1 MIDSPNTVLRASDLV
16 VGYAKRGLLPPISFA
31 VEPGQTW
38 AIAGPNGCGK
48 STLLRTLLGLLP
60 PVSGRYRAPDRIG
73 YVPQRSQLDGR
84 LPGRVI
90 DVVASG
96 VDEGWSFLRPGH
108 ARKGR
113 SAVNRAL
120 ELTRCTDLQL
130 ERFSEL
136 SEGQKQ
142 RVLIARAVVRS
153 PSLLVLD
160 EPTSAMDISAEHRVM
175 HLLDDIRNDAG
186 IAVLLVSHHLA
197 VVAEFATHLAVLD
210 RDLGSVVTG
219 TIHHAGADPI
229 VQKRYGRL
237 FLDAERHTDSH
248 FAVEGGPDD

>member
-1 MIDSPNTVLRASDLV
+1 MEDSQATVMSASELV
-16 VGYAKRGLLPPISFA
+16 VGYAKKALLPPISFA
-31 VEPGQTW
+31 VEQGQTW
-38 AIAGPNGCGK
+38 AIAGPNGSGK

-60 PVSGRYRAPDRIG
+60 PVSGNYMAPERIG
-73 YVPQRSQLDGR
+73 YVPQRSLLDGR

-96 VDEGWSFLRPGH
+96 LDEGFSFLRPGH
-108 ARKGR
+108 VRSGR
-113 SAVNRAL
+113 DAVTRAL
-120 ELTRCTDLQL
+120 ELTRCSDLERQ
-130 ERFSEL
+130 RFSEL

-153 PSLLVLD
+153 PRLLVLD

-197 VVAEFATHLAVLD
+197 VVSEFATHLAVLD

-219 TIHHAGADPI
+219 AIDEAGADPI

-237 FLDAERHTDSH
+237 FVDSERHSASH
-248 FAVEGGPDD
+248 FAVEEPADG